1 MGPPKW
7 ELMAPITAE
16 DVEQSLKGMKDGL
29 PGPDGRNLKDVRA
42 ILFDQLAAHFNLW
55 LLSGY
60 LPSTL
65 RGGETVL
72 LPKV

>member
-1 MGPPKW
+1 
-7 ELMAPITAE
+7 MAPITAK
-16 DVEQSLKGMKDGL
+16 DVERSLKGMKNGVPSLDS
-29 PGPDGRNLKDVRA
+29 RMRKDVRA
-42 ILFDQLAAHFNLW
+42 IPFDDLAAHFNLW